1 MTFGESMHTMSFA
14 DSVESAIPLHLTK
27 GSRMATYRDVK
38 RQIAELEKQ
47 AEILRKA
54 EAARAIANIKSQ
66 IARFDLKPA
75 DLFEDLTAV
84 AGDRPLPVSSQP
96 IASVVPVIA
105 AKSTPAKKPRAA
117 AKYMDPDSGKTWNGH
132 GKAPA
137 WIKSGNRDDF
147 LIAKVKAKL
156 NEAPASTKAGVKPA
170 VKTNGKTAPK
180 AQAKPVAKAAAKPA
194 AKTPATKVVAKPAA
208 KSSASKALP
217 AKKPVTAA
225 PATPA
230 PVAKKPAPAKKP
242 VVKAKA
248 PVKKPA
254 AKPKAAPVKVA
265 DSTPP
270 APVAAEAAAPEPV
283 ASVAP
288 VESTQA

>member
-1 MTFGESMHTMSFA
+1 MHTMSFA

-54 EAARAIANIKSQ
+54 EAARVIATIKSQ

-75 DLFEDLTAV
+75 DLFDDLTV
-84 AGDRPLPVSSQP
+84 VTGDRPLTVSSPP

-105 AKSTPAKKPRAA
+105 AKSIPAKKPRAA

-147 LIAKVKAKL
+147 LIAKVQAKL
-156 NEAPASTKAGVKPA
+156 NAAPASTKAAAKPA

-194 AKTPATKVVAKPAA
+194 AKSPATKVAAKPAA
-208 KSSASKALP
+208 KSSATKALP
-217 AKKPVTAA
+217 SKKPVAAA

-230 PVAKKPAPAKKP
+230 PAAKKP

-254 AKPKAAPVKVA
+254 AKPKATPAKAA
-265 DSTPP
+265 DPTPP
-270 APVAAEAAAPEPV
+270 APVAAEAAAPESV
-283 ASVAP
+283 ASVTP
-288 VESTQA
+288 VESTQV

>member
-47 AEILRKA
+47 AEVLRKA
-54 EAARAIANIKSQ
+54 EAVKVIANIKSQ
-66 IARFDLKPA
+66 IQRFDLKPA
-75 DLFEDLTAV
+75 DLFDDLTT
-84 AGDRPLPVSSQP
+84 DRSITASPVP
-96 IASVVPVIA
+96 VASVAPGVAVKA
-105 AKSTPAKKPRAA
+105 TPAKKSRSV
-117 AKYMDPDSGKTWNGH
+117 AKYMDPVSKKTWNGH

-137 WIKSGNRDDF
+137 WIKNGNRDDF
-147 LIAKVKAKL
+147 LIATVQAKL
-156 NEAPASTKAGVKPA
+156 NAAPASKKAAAKPA

-208 KSSASKALP
+208 KSSASKAP
-217 AKKPVTAA
+217 VAKKPVAAA

>member
-1 MTFGESMHTMSFA
+1 
-14 DSVESAIPLHLTK
+14 
-27 GSRMATYRDVK
+27 MATYRDVK

-54 EAARAIANIKSQ
+54 EAARVIANIKSK

-75 DLFEDLTAV
+75 DLFDDLTV
-84 AGDRPLPVSSQP
+84 VTGDRPLTVSSPP

-105 AKSTPAKKPRAA
+105 AKSIPAKKPRAA

-147 LIAKVKAKL
+147 LIAKVQAKL
-156 NEAPASTKAGVKPA
+156 NTAPASKKAAAKPA

-180 AQAKPVAKAAAKPA
+180 PQAKPVANAAAKPA
-194 AKTPATKVVAKPAA
+194 AKSPATKVAAKPAA
-208 KSSASKALP
+208 KSSATKALP
-217 AKKPVTAA
+217 SKKPVAAA

-230 PVAKKPAPAKKP
+230 PAAKKPTPAKKP

-254 AKPKAAPVKVA
+254 AKPKATPAKVT
-265 DSTPP
+265 DPTQP
-270 APVAAEAAAPEPV
+270 APVAAEAAAPESV
-283 ASVAP
+283 ASVTP
-288 VESTQA
+288 VESTQV